1 MVKSDNKNKPKVQ
14 TMARSCFK
22 EKKKNRFENFK
33 LVTCKVTKR
42 STKQGQ
48 RETKRERQKD
58 REMWILF
65 KGHQCDRSW
74 SGGRIQKEKKIRID
88 KNGVRKTVSVSI
100 ASFSAQVNS
109 LIN

>member
-1 MVKSDNKNKPKVQ
+1 MITRTSPKCRLWPGVVSK
-14 TMARSCFK
+14 R
-22 EKKKNRFENFK
+22 KKKNRSENFE

-74 SGGRIQKEKKIRID
+74 SGGRIQKEKKIRIE
-88 KNGVRKTVSVSI
+88 KNGVRKTVSVSM